1 MYLWG
6 IRIYCWKR
14 DSFQGFQHH
23 GWCNHGPLQGDILI
37 SVLLAW
43 ILYLLSLKLEQVWPP
58 KEDQVCRYE
67 LLLIKSLRDVQYMSF
82 EVSCVKVLDSL
93 QSNGSI
99 MLTTLGTDSERGIAW
114 VLDLSKPFVMV
125 VILGG
130 STSYSQA
137 GWQTTSKI
145 SSHATRWSELRIR
158 QNEKLFFAS

>member
-1 MYLWG
+1 M
-6 IRIYCWKR
+6 
-14 DSFQGFQHH
+14 
-23 GWCNHGPLQGDILI
+23 
-37 SVLLAW
+37 
-43 ILYLLSLKLEQVWPP
+43 
-58 KEDQVCRYE
+58 CRYE

-158 QNEKLFFAS
+158 QNDKLFFAS